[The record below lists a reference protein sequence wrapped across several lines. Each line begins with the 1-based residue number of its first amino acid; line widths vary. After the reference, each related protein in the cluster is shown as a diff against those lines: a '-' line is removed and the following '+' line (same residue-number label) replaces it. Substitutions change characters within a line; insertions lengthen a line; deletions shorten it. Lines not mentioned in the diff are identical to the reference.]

1 MLLEIALV
9 VFGAVFCATVAVYY
23 LVDSRFN
30 RESRTIRRRLDE
42 LSGSTTQG
50 LEHVSILRQEEKL
63 SSSPWMDR
71 LLHKVALS
79 EHLQKLIVQSGSR
92 TNPGVV
98 VLATCSLGVLSL
110 LLVHYMTRSLLLGA
124 VVAPGPAA
132 LPYIYLLYKR
142 SQRLRLFEEQLP
154 EALDMIVNA
163 LRSGFTFELAL
174 KMVAQEHSD
183 PLAYEFAVV
192 FEEQNLG
199 VPLADALAGLRY
211 RVPNEDLDILI
222 VSLILNRRTGGN
234 LAEVLEKAASTIRD
248 RFRLKREVRTKT
260 AHGRFSGF
268 VLIALPLGMAGILA
282 MMAPDYLLIMLTDKL
297 GQWLLATAVIM
308 QIVGV
313 LVIRKIIDIKI

>member
-1 MLLEIALV
+1 MLLQIAII
-9 VFGAVFCATVAVYY
+9 VFAAVFCATVAVYY
-23 LVDSRFN
+23 VFQS
-30 RESRTIRRRLDE
+30 RLDWQTRATRKRLEE
-42 LSGSTTQG
+42 LSGPGAEG

-63 SSSPWMDR
+63 SSIPWVDR
-71 LLHKVALS
+71 LLRHVALS
-79 EHLQKLIVQSGSR
+79 EHLKKLIVQSGTR
-92 TNPGVV
+92 TNPGMV
-98 VLATCSLGVLSL
+98 VLASGTLGVLT
-110 LLVHYMTRSLLLGA
+110 LLVVHYLTHNLFLSV
-124 VVAPGPAA
+124 VVAPGPAV
-132 LPYIYLLYKR
+132 LPYVRLAYKR
-142 SQRLRLFEEQLP
+142 SKRLRLFEEQLP

-222 VSLILNRRTGGN
+222 ISLILNRRTGGN
-234 LAEVLEKAASTIRD
+234 LAEVLEKASSTIRD

-282 MMAPDYLLIMLTDKL
+282 MMAPDYFLMMLVDKT

-308 QIVGV
+308 QIIGV
-313 LVIRKIIDIKI
+313 FVIRKIIDIKI